1 MERRFKW
8 LLCVL
13 TQLLLPGTFGQLTGT
28 ITSPGNPFI
37 ITATIVNPTTS
48 TIAILAWN
56 NIFDNATQL
65 PVSFSVFDEQNNP
78 VQLASTYAMRA
89 GMTND
94 DFYDLLPGQN
104 LTRTFDLRQS
114 LQNIPSGPTTRLP
127 KVVKVQLPLVL
138 KGIVHSGSY
147 QIPPAAAADFTVQ
160 PPRFG
165 DFSAAGLQD
174 INLSSKPFKRT
185 LYFPIFVDLETGY
198 HSPPDGIHV
207 QTADCQAQNFSDLSN
222 AIFDAGVYA
231 KSVYLAANN
240 ATSTLFADFFNA
252 EEHRNVSEI
261 GSLLVNAT
269 SGSSPHVDI
278 YYTDGLGLCSSES
291 NILGYSSTPSW
302 LGDAFITLCP
312 SARNL
317 GRAPAPCSTG
327 SAMQLGHS
335 ASHVMFHLLLTL
347 NNVVRTMIDSSV
359 YGSPA
364 CQQLRGSLTWDP
376 RRNADTYVQ
385 LAIAHWAYG
394 LGGSPY
400 NGVPCYSD
408 NAALPNIPKRTRS
421 LKPRRKDLDHS
432 VSVSR
437 QIHSRHVARQDL
449 GGVLGQIANA
459 AQQCTRTE
467 QQLLRF
473 AAQNARSL
481 AASARDNP
489 YDVLWTQYFN
499 GDATVKAKVSTVFDN
514 IAKWDSKSNAQGIS
528 VYCDPLRQTETCYSG
543 RIAKIDFNAASQ
555 AVMVLCPAFFYYP
568 ASNQCLNPAK
578 RFETQGADIDQAG
591 TLLHELSHVPW
602 INNKLTVADGYLI
615 STAHTGRRQMGC
627 YDFDCATALAA
638 QRDTPGSDARNLPE
652 KVASN
657 YELYAYAVRAS
668 LADCSWT
675 DYGGSAYG
683 FGLGRWVG

>member
-1 MERRFKW
+1 MERRFKR

-37 ITATIVNPTTS
+37 ITATIVNPTTN
-48 TIAILAWN
+48 TISILAWN

-65 PVSFSVFDEQNNP
+65 PVSFSVFDDQNNP

-147 QIPPAAAADFTVQ
+147 QIPLAAAADFTVQ

-252 EEHRNVSEI
+252 EEHRNVSDV

-269 SGSSPHVDI
+269 SGSSPHVDV
-278 YYTDGLGLCSSES
+278 YCTDGLGLCSSES

-317 GRAPAPCSTG
+317 GRAPAPCSTD
-327 SAMQLGHS
+327 SAMQLGDS

-364 CQQLRGSLTWDP
+364 CQQLRGSLIWDP

-408 NAALPNIPKRTRS
+408 NAAPPNVPKRTRS
-421 LKPRRKDLDHS
+421 LKPRRKELDHS

-437 QIHSRHVARQDL
+437 QIHFRHVARQNL
-449 GGVLGQIANA
+449 GGVLGQIAAA

-473 AAQNARSL
+473 AVQNARSL

-499 GDATVKAKVSTVFDN
+499 GDATVKAKVSAVFDN

-543 RIAKIDFNAASQ
+543 HIAKINFNAASQ

-578 RFETQGADIDQAG
+578 RFETQGGDIDQAG

-602 INNKLTVADGYLI
+602 INNKLIVADGYLI
-615 STAHTGRRQMGC
+615 TTALTGQRQMGC

-638 QRDTPGSDARNLPE
+638 QRDTPGLDARNLPE

-668 LADCSWT
+668 LAGCSWT
-675 DYGGSAYG
+675 DYGGSDYG

>member
-207 QTADCQAQNFSDLSN
+207 QTADC
-222 AIFDAGVYA
+222 
-231 KSVYLAANN
+231 
-240 ATSTLFADFFNA
+240 
-252 EEHRNVSEI
+252 
-261 GSLLVNAT
+261 
-269 SGSSPHVDI
+269 
-278 YYTDGLGLCSSES
+278 
-291 NILGYSSTPSW
+291 
-302 LGDAFITLCP
+302 
-312 SARNL
+312 
-317 GRAPAPCSTG
+317 
-327 SAMQLGHS
+327 
-335 ASHVMFHLLLTL
+335 
-347 NNVVRTMIDSSV
+347 
-359 YGSPA
+359 
-364 CQQLRGSLTWDP
+364 
-376 RRNADTYVQ
+376 
-385 LAIAHWAYG
+385 
-394 LGGSPY
+394 
-400 NGVPCYSD
+400 
-408 NAALPNIPKRTRS
+408 
-421 LKPRRKDLDHS
+421 
-432 VSVSR
+432 
-437 QIHSRHVARQDL
+437 
-449 GGVLGQIANA
+449 
-459 AQQCTRTE
+459 
-467 QQLLRF
+467 
-473 AAQNARSL
+473 
-481 AASARDNP
+481 
-489 YDVLWTQYFN
+489 
-499 GDATVKAKVSTVFDN
+499 
-514 IAKWDSKSNAQGIS
+514 
-528 VYCDPLRQTETCYSG
+528 
-543 RIAKIDFNAASQ
+543 
-555 AVMVLCPAFFYYP
+555 
-568 ASNQCLNPAK
+568 
-578 RFETQGADIDQAG
+578 
-591 TLLHELSHVPW
+591 
-602 INNKLTVADGYLI
+602 
-615 STAHTGRRQMGC
+615 
-627 YDFDCATALAA
+627 
-638 QRDTPGSDARNLPE
+638 
-652 KVASN
+652 
-657 YELYAYAVRAS
+657 
-668 LADCSWT
+668 
-675 DYGGSAYG
+675 
-683 FGLGRWVG
+683 